1 MSTNYK
7 RHSQGKG
14 FRKTNFG
21 DMGLRAYREQQQ
33 TIINALKLQ
42 NKEFESTHKET
53 INAEIGKVDREMQ
66 NRKELK
72 KLQDDVYDVKF
83 KNTELKH
90 KREMELLEADLK
102 EKQAGADFWVD
113 FSSTYAKQYADAA
126 NTVLGAID
134 LKKAQKDINE
144 YINSG
149 ELANSLENS
158 HVLDNITAENM
169 DTFAEK
175 YLADNKISKE
185 EKNELGSLF
194 SDVKRKNSFNYHSGL
209 IEIFKERWS
218 DVQQDAIQTVGTRE
232 GFTVD
237 EDNIDDILSI
247 RAIELLNEAGIPLR
261 SRASIN
267 FMKFVNGK
275 SLDERTKIVN
285 DKKVIRDTENINAA
299 AEDFKSS
306 ISKKE
311 KLKGEK
317 NLNTLIRLQRF
328 RNVKSE
334 DGKFSITNL
343 SHPEGLLA
351 VIQELGDKGILTST
365 TQLDNWILDQP
376 YPGQEGSLVGKNI
389 EAFKNGK
396 PIKDNRKTWRDRYKN
411 TDLINDSYTV
421 LKEGLDK
428 FEKDKKDKK
437 EIADISDTNEIKTS
451 IKNGSLDLLDP
462 KAMQT
467 ARLKYTGS
475 GNGKGIEL
483 LQKFE
488 LVNKIDR
495 NKDGYILTP
504 AAIKVLAKDGNW
516 QQFEEAVSFL
526 PKKAQEEFTAML
538 NGLKKMDSIGFNHKK
553 IEEFVFGILDVYQKL
568 GSIDKVKG
576 GDFALLLKDGIQDV
590 YFELNKYDHRDDLS
604 PQEIQQKVVDA
615 ITKKVD
621 NKESI
626 YRRDRDQGGT
636 ATEWLAYK
644 SEPSGNLVTNTE
656 IESFFKNK
664 TIDNLLE
671 NIKVNKG
678 KMVLSDGRTER
689 NVITQDEVDM
699 LHKNLLTGDRYA
711 GSKFPPVVD
720 YIYKNQAAITGE
732 TFKTK
737 AEIYSNI
744 LKASGIKVD
753 LPKAGLNGQIEYC
766 KYIAESSNFN
776 IPDYAKYSEDD
787 QQACALALE
796 IFTDNGKWVTPPR
809 LKETDRIRDWFSKTY
824 LKRLTNDNNK

>member
-14 FRKTNFG
+14 FRKINFG

-42 NKEFESTHKET
+42 NKEFESTHKDT

-66 NRKELK
+66 NRRELK

-218 DVQQDAIQTVGTRE
+218 GIQQDAIQTVGLRE

-275 SLDERTKIVN
+275 SLDERTKIVT
-285 DKKVIRDTENINAA
+285 DKKVIRDTGNINAA
-299 AEDFKSS
+299 ADEFKSS

-328 RNVKSE
+328 RTVKSE
-334 DGKFSITNL
+334 DGTFSITNL
-343 SHPEGLLA
+343 SHPEALLA
-351 VIQELGDKGILTST
+351 VIQILGDKGILTNT

-428 FEKDKKDKK
+428 FKEDKKTKDG
-437 EIADISDTNEIKTS
+437 IADISDTNEINAS
-451 IKNGSLDLLDP
+451 IKNGSLDLRDP

-475 GNGKGIEL
+475 GTGKGIEL
-483 LQKFE
+483 LQKYE

-504 AAIKVLAKDGNW
+504 AAIKDLAKDGKL

-553 IEEFVFGILDVYQKL
+553 IEEFVFGILDKHQKL
-568 GSIDKVKG
+568 GSIEKVKG

-604 PQEIQQKVVDA
+604 PQDIQQKVVDA
-615 ITKKVD
+615 VTKKVD
-621 NKESI
+621 NKEGI
-626 YRRDRDQGGT
+626 YRRDRDEGGV

-644 SEPSGNLVTNTE
+644 SEPSSNLATNKE
-656 IESFFKNK
+656 ISDFLEDNGL
-664 TIDNLLE
+664 DNLIK
-671 NIKVNKG
+671 NIEVNKG
-678 KMVLSDGRTER
+678 QLVLNGNITR

-711 GSKFPPVVD
+711 GSKFPSVVD
-720 YIYKNQAAITGE
+720 HIYKNQVAITGE

-744 LKASGIKVD
+744 LKLSGINVN

-766 KYIAESSNFN
+766 KYIANKDKIFN
-776 IPDYAKYSEDD
+776 IPNYAKYSAED
-787 QQACALALE
+787 QQACTLALE
-796 IFTDNGKWVTPPR
+796 IFTENGKWITPPR
-809 LKETDRIRDWFSKTY
+809 LKETDEIRNNY
-824 LKRLTNDNNK
+824 LNGIKKLPEFDK